1 MPHWGHVLLYA
12 IGISRWTSETFQQR
26 PLFSRDTCTTR
37 LLGQVLVKTLKGGNY
52 DYIFVIKDYM
62 GVTTK
67 KEQKKKSVNQE
78 IFVQMRNK
86 LNSALDEYNSRKE
99 EDKKIKN

>member
-1 MPHWGHVLLYA
+1 MNDKQSDC
-12 IGISRWTSETFQQR
+12 ISFVETDKMDSYVEIVTRQTGYTDDEARQKLSEN
-26 PLFSRDTCTTR
+26 
-37 LLGQVLVKTLKGGNY
+37 NY

-67 KEQKKKSVNQE
+67 KEQKTKSVNQE